1 MGIDILIIKMGRLSE
16 GSGRCPEN
24 PQGTSPLT
32 LCPGAA
38 RTRPRRK
45 QERSRAPFRDKRMI
59 REAYVK
65 GLSRHILTG
74 GSACPDRW
82 FRRCAKAAPPAVPV
96 FHGSL
101 DNASAPRATR
111 TDEVVGKGG
120 RRRSVYARIM
130 QRYAG
135 REDFRKDFRI
145 KGFS

>member
-1 MGIDILIIKMGRLSE
+1 MGIDILIIEAGRLSE

-82 FRRCAKAAPPAVPV
+82 LRRCAKTAPPAVPV
-96 FHGSL
+96 FHGSP

-130 QRYAG
+130 QCYAG